1 LFGGDVKRLITR
13 SLVDAPASALAL
25 VVIAGLPVLAAIW
38 ALMSPAHILSTAMT
52 WDFLFNLSG
61 AWHLYSGQTAHIDF
75 HEPVGQLNFILTAI
89 GFHLLGPS
97 PFAFLVN
104 VAIVVSFLFA
114 VSILA
119 SWRRL
124 PLLPAAIFVI
134 FVCLLALVPVNVG
147 DKQFEYTFA
156 MSYNRYCWSA
166 FSILALILFVPP
178 ERRGGDWVD
187 MVLAALLLVAMFYL
201 KITYFAAGLATVAFA
216 ILVQPRI
223 RRQWFGWSCVGIF
236 VVAIA
241 LAPFNHPYLVDIL
254 DAAKDGAVRSYLSM
268 HLRYFAAAGGEYV
281 PYIACVVAACVMWWT
296 GQAPFGFPLSLAF
309 LFGMA
314 LVLLSQNSQT
324 AGLPSTIVIVLALY
338 DFFRTRFA
346 SLRHGSLV
354 VLLSTLLV
362 FPAFSIVTSAVTLG
376 GYHAAANNP
385 RGLYVVDRT
394 NLRGLAV
401 PAGERGAF
409 APNLIEHPR
418 QVHVGPL
425 RYNYSQYGY
434 IALLLEAADLF
445 SGNRA
450 GEQHPPGRIALL
462 ETINPLPFM
471 LGLPPPRGANLWSE
485 WTAPLRPPAEYLS
498 DVDYV
503 LIPRIPTNIDWTM
516 ALVRYYRS
524 HLTQHFHSVA
534 TTPSWILLG
543 RSQPGKT
550 QPADLSLVLDSIVPL
565 LQERASSSKTF
576 DRPS

>member
-1 LFGGDVKRLITR
+1 MFGDDAKRLITR
-13 SLVDAPASALAL
+13 SLVEAPASALAL
-25 VVIAGLPVLAAIW
+25 VVIAGLPVLVATW

-89 GFHLLGPS
+89 GFHLLGLS

-178 ERRGGDWVD
+178 QRRSGDWVD

-216 ILVQPRI
+216 ILIQPRI
-223 RRQWFGWSCVGIF
+223 RRQWLGWSCVGIF

-268 HLRYFAAAGGEYV
+268 HLRYFAAASGEYV
-281 PYIACVVAACVMWWT
+281 PYIACVVAAFVMWWT

-362 FPAFSIVTSAVTLG
+362 FPAFSIATSVVTLG
-376 GYHAAANNP
+376 GYFAAANNP

-434 IALLLEAADLF
+434 VALLLEAADLF
-445 SGNRA
+445 GSNRA
-450 GEQHPPGRIALL
+450 GEQRSPGRIALL

-471 LGLPPPRGANLWSE
+471 LGLPPARGANLWSE

-524 HLTQHFHSVA
+524 HLTHHFHSVA

-565 LQERASSSKTF
+565 LNERASTSKSLE
-576 DRPS
+576 RPS